1 MRCSSCQ
8 RSAPDSPRS
17 RRSSSACAS
26 SSCAR
31 ARASSTS
38 AARTASSTS
47 AIARSSSTLKKPGPV
62 AYSRTSSPVWTRV
75 EPAFS
80 VATSGACRA
89 RTPISP
95 AAPGTT
101 IISASPSKAGP
112 SGVTRETSKR
122 RLGSLRLL
130 FALLWLLLLAAAAEP
145 LRLLDRLLD
154 RADHVE
160 GLLGQLVVLAVEDL
174 REALDRVLELH
185 VLAGR
190 AGELLGDEVR
200 LREEALHLPRSGDD
214 EPVLVRELVD
224 AEDGDDVLE
233 VLVALEH
240 LLDAG
245 RRPVVVVG
253 DDPRLEGARE
263 RVERVHRRVDALL
276 HYRAGE
282 HRRRVEVGEGIGRR
296 RVGEVVGR
304 PGTTII
310 SASPSKA
317 GPSGVTRETSKR
329 RLGSLRLL
337 FALLWLLLLAAAAE
351 PLRLLD
357 RLLDRAD
364 HVEGLLGQLVVLAVE
379 DLREALDRVLELHV
393 LAGRAGELLGDEVR
407 LREEALH
414 LPRPGDDEPVLVRE
428 LVDAEDGDDV
438 LEVLVALEH
447 LLDAGRRPVV
457 VVGDD
462 PRLEGARERVE
473 RVHRRVDAL
482 LHDRAGE
489 HRRRI
494 EVGEGVRRRRVG
506 VGGG

>member
-145 LRLLDRLLD
+145 LRLLDGLLD

-200 LREEALHLPRSGDD
+200 LREEALDLPRAGDD
-214 EPVLVRELVD
+214 EPVLV
-224 AEDGDDVLE
+224 G
-233 VLVALEH
+233 
-240 LLDAG
+240 
-245 RRPVVVVG
+245 
-253 DDPRLEGARE
+253 
-263 RVERVHRRVDALL
+263 
-276 HYRAGE
+276 
-282 HRRRVEVGEGIGRR
+282 
-296 RVGEVVGR
+296 
-304 PGTTII
+304 
-310 SASPSKA
+310 
-317 GPSGVTRETSKR
+317 
-329 RLGSLRLL
+329 
-337 FALLWLLLLAAAAE
+337 
-351 PLRLLD
+351 
-357 RLLDRAD
+357 
-364 HVEGLLGQLVVLAVE
+364 
-379 DLREALDRVLELHV
+379 
-393 LAGRAGELLGDEVR
+393 
-407 LREEALH
+407 
-414 LPRPGDDEPVLVRE
+414 E

-482 LHDRAGE
+482 LHDRARE
-489 HRRRI
+489 HRRRV
-494 EVGEGVRRRRVG
+494 EVGEGIGRRRVG
-506 VGGG
+506 EIVGRHVDRLHRGDRALVRRGDALLELAHLGRERGLVPDGARHAAEERRDLGARLHEAEDVVDEEEDVLALVAEVLRHRQAGETDAEARARRLVHLPVAERDLVDHLSAACSSLSLGHLEPEIVALAGPLADAREDRDAAVLAGEIRDQLLDQHRLADAGAA